1 MALTESQKV
10 ALRRIMTN
18 APGSP
23 NRRMVTAALEAGES
37 ERTIMKALRMA
48 SGNKKKPLGTD
59 AVNFIKNEVKAGF
72 SLTKNPILKYMN
84 ENTPGDAIM
93 QAARAAANAAKG
105 PKLKRGADPLRLASP
120 KKKKAAQT
128 SPSTRQSN
136 KPKKKV
142 GGPQSTVS
150 EGRPMSVNKGNL
162 AKDKKSEK
170 SWKDYKTVAAAQKAG
185 LKHFMGRDG
194 KKKIAI
200 TAEQLAKKK
209 MSLTEYANSLRKKGK
224 K

>member
-48 SGNKKKPLGTD
+48 SGNKRKPLGTD
-59 AVNFIKNEVKAGF
+59 AVNFIKKEVKAGF
-72 SLTKNPILKYMN
+72 SMTKNPILKYMN
-84 ENTPGDAIM
+84 ENTMGDALM
-93 QAARAAANAAKG
+93 DAVRAASKAAKG
-105 PKLKRGADPLRLASP
+105 PKRTRGADPLGLASP
-120 KKKKAAQT
+120 KKKAAQT

-150 EGRPMSVNKGNL
+150 EGRPMSLNKGPKTSNKAAPK
-162 AKDKKSEK
+162 AKNFNVGVSKGGVPFREAFAHFRKKGA
-170 SWKDYKTVAAAQKAG
+170 KT
-185 LKHFMGRDG
+185 FTWNG
-194 KKKIAI
+194 KKY
-200 TAEQLAKKK
+200 T
-209 MSLTEYANSLRKKGK
+209 TELKKGK